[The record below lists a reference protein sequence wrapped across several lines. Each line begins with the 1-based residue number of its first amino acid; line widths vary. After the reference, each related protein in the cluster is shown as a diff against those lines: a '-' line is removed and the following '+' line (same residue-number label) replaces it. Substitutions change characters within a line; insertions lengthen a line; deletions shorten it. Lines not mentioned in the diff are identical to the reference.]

1 MNNVLLY
8 RIALGFILL
17 LPNYQLWAQAGS
29 TEVTVKVVAFYN
41 GGKSDSGPF
50 QGDSEY
56 RWKFW
61 YNGSSPTYCLK
72 KSANDPGWW
81 YDHHTIVEEEKH
93 TRVPGYSSTYPS
105 LYIKMESWEDDE
117 GDDCTYNS
125 GDDLHYGP
133 NETVT
138 VYDLYSQ
145 QPPGT
150 STQATMRQA
159 YTYTSAN
166 KVTYEFFYTPPEPSA
181 PGISGNPTVVCGT
194 SPITLSTNTYVHPS
208 FRDQVDLHW
217 QYHIV
222 GEYDTFFGFQ
232 FPRWRTLGSATNAGT
247 NGGKKTVTP
256 SNLAGLTALTDRQR
270 VHFRVGSRA
279 NGVYGEYS
287 AVKVIDVDPTG
298 PSYVATPTQAS
309 CAAQAT
315 GKIRLAV
322 TSGTGRYRYLIKKN
336 GSSDEF
342 TGTFSGSSRTISGL
356 LPGTYSV
363 RLSNYRNNAAFLSA
377 CDVNRTVTV
386 GTVSSIHWNSS
397 TTGYNPYCPTST
409 GSIFVKVD
417 GGDSSKKVNFT
428 ITGYTISDVGRTNHS
443 GYFRNLPAG
452 SYTVTAHDPCNN
464 TTITRP
470 FTLTPRPAIIATVSS
485 DNPRCN
491 DPKDGSISVTVSS
504 GPGKYDY
511 ELWSGGSRIN
521 DKSLSNTTSTA
532 HTFTGLSS
540 GVSYQVRVYDDA
552 RRSCTPFTQNV
563 TLPFTPLSITSFTKS
578 DISCAGE
585 TGAINVVATGGSGS
599 YDYTLAHSSGSYTQT
614 NTTGSFQVDR
624 GGMYTVTVKNSN
636 YATCNDV
643 VSRATTIVEPAPLA
657 VAVTQRNITC
667 SGVYNGNL
675 TAVVSGGTPPYSYQ
689 WQERDH
695 SSATWYNYARSGART
710 SEIGQLYDAHYQL
723 IVTDKNGCEF
733 TTPEHILTD
742 PDPLSI
748 DQVTVRQVGC
758 RGANDG
764 QILATASGGWGNYT
778 FQYQRAGESTFTS
791 FTEETLFPPGT
802 YRIQVTDREG
812 CVASYAESLA
822 IDEPAQ
828 ALALDY
834 QASDYDG
841 YHLTCFDG
849 NDGWIEAVATGGNGA
864 PFGTSYE
871 FSLDGGGF
879 TPEARFTGLSRGA
892 HELRVRDER
901 GCTVS
906 QTITLSSPNE
916 LTLITSDK
924 NHIQCYGDST
934 GYLTVLA
941 QGGVPPYKY
950 RRGANDWQT
959 NPTFADL
966 PAGSYRLA
974 VKDSRGC
981 ETLLNESITSNDSL
995 EIAFNKTDVQ
1005 CYGLDNG
1012 SITASGIGGRPPYRF
1027 VWKQGASTE
1036 TRIDALAP
1044 AWYTVTITDAKGCV
1058 RTDSVLVEEPEAVL
1072 LTTPV
1077 VTPIRCFGEDNG
1089 MIALPTGGGTPPYR
1103 YSLDEGTT
1111 FQSDSLFTGLAPGT
1125 YPTLTV
1131 DSRGCE
1137 FTSEATIVEPPLL
1150 ELSLTDKTNILCH
1163 GEATGQIRVLATG
1176 GTEPYQYS
1184 ADGTNWQTEA
1194 LLTDLAAGDYTVR
1207 VQDARGCETP
1217 ISVTLIEPEAP
1228 LQLTYDITPVQCKGT
1243 ASGAIRTT
1251 VTGGTAPYQYQWMGL
1266 VATTPALDSLVAGQY
1281 VLTITDAHGCQRTD
1295 TITVT
1300 EPAIALTP
1308 LITQQRNVS
1317 CFGLT
1322 DGSVQLG
1329 AEGGYP
1335 PYQYAWRGG
1344 SFSSV
1349 TAHDDLSA
1357 GSYPLI
1363 VRDAR
1368 NCEVAVE
1375 VVITQPDEL
1384 VARPVVVQHVQCQ
1397 GGSDAQ
1403 FRAEVSGGTQPYRYS
1418 LDGGTSWQSETLFDG
1433 YPIGHYTVLVE
1444 DTLGCRASTGLD
1456 ITEPPLLS
1464 ATIENMVEAAC
1475 AQANGEAQAV
1485 AQGGTL
1491 PYRYIWINRQG
1502 ETVSE
1507 EAYPTN
1513 LRANVYDVYVTDAN
1527 NCQVHL
1533 TQIINDLDGPTS
1545 QITSAQ
1551 DASCFTS
1558 SDGQATVVAT
1568 GGTGSYRYRW
1578 DDPLGQTTATATNL
1592 ARGDYFVT
1600 VTDERG
1606 CMSISSVT
1614 IGSPDAFQ
1622 LDTLQWQA
1630 PSCYETCDGQLTLAV
1645 SGGVAP
1651 YTYRWDNRPETG
1663 LTLNGLCQGAYTL
1676 TVTDAVGCTLRQ
1688 PLMMI
1693 PPDPLR
1699 LTVSEAQAPTCF
1711 SGCDG
1716 QATVSAQGGTAPHQY
1731 RWDDAGQD
1739 AATATN
1745 LCPGSYT
1752 VNVTDAQGCQA
1763 QLPVTIAE
1771 TPRIAVSLP
1780 ETVTLCVDQEVT
1792 LDATVPRGS
1801 YQWTRDGAA
1810 YSNAPQITVTEA
1822 GAYEII
1828 VTTPRGCQQVA
1839 HTQVVSYDTLF
1850 EVNFLQTTEL
1860 YVGDT
1865 LTLTEVCYPLP
1876 DSVQWRYSGGAKVL
1890 SLSPWEPQITFEEAG
1905 TYQVTLTGYYSV
1917 CTDSITKT
1925 VAFFPP
1931 RQGLPSDGRVA
1942 QGPQGIKTVAIYPN
1956 PTTGRFRVEVTMYS
1970 VTPLYV
1976 HLNDMS
1982 GQEIERV
1989 RQKNSDHYTF
1999 DFDLGGYASGQYF
2012 LRLMSEHDKKV
2023 ARILLR

>member
-1 MNNVLLY
+1 MN
-8 RIALGFILL
+8 IHDTALKTSFTGLL
-17 LPNYQLWAQAGS
+17 LFLLTIYNVWGQAGS
-29 TEVTVKVVAFYN
+29 TKVTITGISFYSQKKGKGL
-41 GGKSDSGPF
+41 GGS
-50 QGDSEY
+50 SEY
-56 RWKFW
+56 RFKYYVDNQAVTPCHRINSKRAGWFYDPDYTVINNKLYSSIPGRNGTQSQIDLKVEMW
-61 YNGSSPTYCLK
+61 EEDRGGDCDYNNRDDYHVSPTTVPFNFYRV
-72 KSANDPGWW
+72 APGKNSSRTDD
-81 YDHHTIVEEEKH
+81 Y
-93 TRVPGYSSTYPS
+93 YSDNQWKITY
-105 LYIKMESWEDDE
+105 Y
-117 GDDCTYNS
+117 
-125 GDDLHYGP
+125 
-133 NETVT
+133 
-138 VYDLYSQ
+138 YS
-145 QPPGT
+145 
-150 STQATMRQA
+150 
-159 YTYTSAN
+159 
-166 KVTYEFFYTPPEPSA
+166 YTPPQPNPPTASKS
-181 PGISGNPTVVCGT
+181 GIVCVNDA
-194 SPITLSTNTYVHPS
+194 ITLSTNTYVNPTFH
-208 FRDQVDLHW
+208 DQVRLYW
-217 QYHIV
+217 QYWVNGDYYTDI
-222 GEYDTFFGFQ
+222 FGIRRQ
-232 FPRWRTLGSATNAGT
+232 RWRSIGSHTMANV
-247 NGGKKTVTP
+247 NGGKKTFTP
-256 SNLAGLTALTDRQR
+256 KDLAGLGGLTTRKQ
-270 VHFRVGSRA
+270 VYFRVRGYA
-279 NGVYGEYS
+279 NGTYGDYS
-287 AVKVIDVDPTG
+287 ANKIIKFDPPG
-298 PSYVATPTQAS
+298 PSFNVSPVKAS
-309 CAAQAT
+309 CATA
-315 GKIRLAV
+315 
-322 TSGTGRYRYLIKKN
+322 GTGSISITNASGAGSYRYVVIKN
-336 GSSDEF
+336 GET
-342 TGTFSGSSRTISGL
+342 TGPAGPFNGSTKTVTGL
-356 LPGTYSV
+356 LPGTYTV
-363 RLSNYRNNAAFLSA
+363 RLSNRRSGASILST
-377 CDVNRTVTV
+377 CDITKTVTV
-386 GTVSSIHWNSS
+386 GRVSSIHWNSS
-397 TTGYNPYCPTST
+397 TRGFDPFCPTST
-409 GSIFVKVD
+409 GSIYVNVN
-417 GGDSSKKVNFT
+417 GGDSDQEVTFT
-428 ITGYTISDVGRTNHS
+428 ITGGHS
-443 GYFRNLPAG
+443 FSRSGTAYDRGYFRNLPAG

-464 TTITRP
+464 TTITRS
-470 FTLTPRPAIIATVSS
+470 FTLTPRPAIVATVSS
-485 DNPRCN
+485 DHPKCSA
-491 DPKDGSISVTVSS
+491 PKDGSISVTVSS

-563 TLPFTPLSITSFTKS
+563 TLSFTPLSITSFTKS

-585 TGAINVVATGGSGS
+585 TGAINVVAAGGSGS

-614 NTTGSFQVDR
+614 NTTGSFTVDR
-624 GGMYTVTVKNSN
+624 GGEYTVTVRNRN
-636 YATCNDV
+636 YAACNDV
-643 VSRATTIVEPAPLA
+643 VSRSATIIEPAPLA
-657 VAVTQRNITC
+657 ATVAQQDITC
-667 SGVYNGNL
+667 SGVYDGNL
-675 TAVVSGGTPPYSYQ
+675 TAVVTGGTPPYSYQ

-695 SSATWYNYARSGART
+695 SSATWYNYTRPGAQT
-710 SEIGQLYDAHYQL
+710 SEIGQLYDAQYQL

-742 PDPLSI
+742 PDPLSL
-748 DQVTVRQVGC
+748 DEVTVTHITC

-764 QILATASGGWGNYT
+764 QILATASGGWGGYT
-778 FQYQRAGESTFTS
+778 FQYQREGESAFTS
-791 FTEETLFPPGT
+791 FTKETPLPAGT
-802 YRIQVTDREG
+802 YRIQVTDQEG
-812 CVASYAESLA
+812 CVVPYPDPLT
-822 IDEPAQ
+822 INEPAQ

-834 QASDYDG
+834 QASDYNG

-864 PFGTSYE
+864 PFGTAYE

-901 GCTVS
+901 GCIVS
-906 QTITLSSPNE
+906 QTITLSSPDE
-916 LTLITSDK
+916 LTLSTSDK
-924 NHIQCYGDST
+924 NYIQCYGDST

-941 QGGVPPYKY
+941 QGGVPPYVY
-950 RRGANDWQT
+950 RRGANDWQISPSFT
-959 NPTFADL
+959 DL
-966 PAGSYRLA
+966 PAGNYQLI

-981 ETLLNESITSNDSL
+981 ETLLNESVTSNDSL
-995 EIAFNKTDVQ
+995 EIVFNKTDVQ

-1012 SITASGIGGRPPYRF
+1012 RITASGIGGRPPYQF
-1027 VWKQGASTE
+1027 VWKQGASTK

-1044 AWYTVTITDAKGCV
+1044 AWYTVTVTDAEGCV
-1058 RTDSVLVEEPEAVL
+1058 RTDSVLIEEPEAVL

-1077 VTPIRCFGEDNG
+1077 ATPIRCFGEDNG

-1103 YSLDEGTT
+1103 YSLDGGVT
-1111 FQSDSLFTGLAPGT
+1111 FQHDSLFAGLAPGT
-1125 YPTLTV
+1125 YPTLTA
-1131 DSRGCE
+1131 DIRGCE
-1137 FTSEATIVEPPLL
+1137 FTSEATIVEPSLL
-1150 ELSLTDKTNILCH
+1150 ELSLAGKTDILCH

-1176 GTEPYQYS
+1176 GTEPYRYS
-1184 ADGTNWQTEA
+1184 ADGTNWQTGA
-1194 LLTDLAAGDYTVR
+1194 LLTDLVAKDYTVR
-1207 VQDARGCETP
+1207 VQDARGCETS

-1228 LQLTYDITPVQCKGT
+1228 LQLTYDTTPVRCKGT

-1251 VTGGTAPYQYQWMGL
+1251 VTGGTAPYQYQWETL
-1266 VATTPALDSLVAGQY
+1266 AVTTPALDGLVAGEY
-1281 VLTITDAHGCQRTD
+1281 VLTITDAHDCQRTD
-1295 TITVT
+1295 TIAVT
-1300 EPAIALTP
+1300 EPEVALTG
-1308 LITQQRNVS
+1308 LVIDQRNVS
-1317 CFGLT
+1317 CFGLS
-1322 DGSVQLG
+1322 DGQVQLG

-1335 PYQYAWRGG
+1335 PYRYAWQGG

-1349 TAHDDLSA
+1349 TAYDDLSA

-1397 GGSDAQ
+1397 GGSDAK

-1418 LDGGTSWQSETLFDG
+1418 LDGGTSWQSEALFDG
-1433 YPIGHYTVLVE
+1433 YPIGTYTISVT
-1444 DTLGCRASTGLD
+1444 DMLGCQTSTSVT

-1485 AQGGTL
+1485 AQGGTF

-1558 SDGQATVVAT
+1558 LDGTATVAAT
-1568 GGTGSYRYRW
+1568 GGTGSYAYRW

-1592 ARGDYFVT
+1592 ARGDYFVS

-1606 CMSISSVT
+1606 CVSIASVT

-1622 LDTLQWQA
+1622 LDTLQWKA
-1630 PSCYETCDGQLTLAV
+1630 PSCYEACDGQLELAV

-1651 YTYRWDNRPETG
+1651 YTYRWDNRSETG

-1688 PLMMI
+1688 PLVII

-1699 LTVSEAQAPTCF
+1699 LTISEVQAPTCF

-1716 QATVSAQGGTAPHQY
+1716 QATVSVRGGTAPYQY

-1810 YSNAPQITVTEA
+1810 YSNAPQISVTEA
-1822 GAYEII
+1822 GEYEVI
-1828 VTTPRGCQQVA
+1828 VTTPRDCQQVA
-1839 HTQVVSYDTLF
+1839 RTQVVSYDTLF
-1850 EVNFLQTTEL
+1850 EANFLQTTEL

-1865 LTLTEVCYPLP
+1865 LTLTEVCYPMP

-1931 RQGLPSDGRVA
+1931 RQDLPSDGRVA
-1942 QGPQGIKTVAIYPN
+1942 QGPQGIKTVAISPN
-1956 PTTGRFRVEVTMYS
+1956 PTTGRFRVEVTLYS
-1970 VTPLYV
+1970 VTALFV

-1982 GQEIERV
+1982 GHEIERV

-1999 DFDLGGYASGQYF
+1999 DFDLNGYASGQYF

>member
-1 MNNVLLY
+1 MLGLTLTLL
-8 RIALGFILL
+8 AQEVWG
-17 LPNYQLWAQAGS
+17 QAGS
-29 TEVTVKVVAFYN
+29 TKVSVGVTALYQ
-41 GGKSDSGPF
+41 GKEETGF
-50 QGDSEY
+50 KNEKTNNW
-56 RWKFW
+56 RWNFW
-61 YNGSSPTYCLK
+61 YKGEGTAACLQK
-72 KSANDPGWW
+72 NAREPGWW
-81 YDHHTIVEEEKH
+81 YDDYTLFTNEKEDF
-93 TRVPGYSSTYPS
+93 VPGYNAANPP
-105 LYIKMESWEDDE
+105 LIIKMESWEEDD
-117 GDDCTYNS
+117 GDGCTYNS
-125 GDDLHYGP
+125 KDDTHYGP
-133 NETVT
+133 NDTKVR
-138 VYDLYSQ
+138 YNMYRSQ
-145 QPPGT
+145 APGIT
-150 STQATMRQA
+150 KAKP
-159 YTYTSAN
+159 YTYNSYN
-166 KVTYEFFYTPPEPSA
+166 RVTYTFFYTPPQPSK
-181 PGISGNPTVVCGT
+181 PSISGTSVVCVNDA
-194 SPITLSTNTYVHPS
+194 ITLSTNTYVNPTFH
-208 FRDQVDLHW
+208 DQVRLYW
-217 QYHIV
+217 QYWVNGDYYTDI
-222 GEYDTFFGFQ
+222 FGIRRQ
-232 FPRWRTLGSATNAGT
+232 RWRSIGSHTMANV
-247 NGGKKTVTP
+247 NGGKKTFTP
-256 SNLAGLTALTDRQR
+256 KNLTGLSSLTARKQ
-270 VHFRVGSRA
+270 VYFRVRAYA
-279 NGVYGEYS
+279 NGTYGDYS
-287 AVKVIDVDPTG
+287 ASRTINFDPPG
-298 PSYVATPTQAS
+298 PSFDVFSVKAS
-309 CAAQAT
+309 CT
-315 GKIRLAV
+315 TV
-322 TSGTGRYRYLIKKN
+322 GTGSISITNANGAGSYRYTVIKS
-336 GSSDEF
+336 GASSGP
-342 TGTFSGSSRTISGL
+342 TGTFSSSTRTVSGL
-356 LPGTYSV
+356 LPGTYTV
-363 RLSNYRNNAAFLSA
+363 RLSNRRSGASILST
-377 CDVNRTVTV
+377 CDITKTVTV
-386 GTVSSIHWNSS
+386 GRVSSIDWNSS
-397 TTGYNPYCPTST
+397 TRGFDPFCPTST
-409 GSIFVKVD
+409 GSIYVNVD
-417 GGDSSKKVNFT
+417 GGDTSQEVTFT
-428 ITGYTISDVGRTNHS
+428 ITGGHS
-443 GYFRNLPAG
+443 FSRSGTAYDRGYFRNLPAG

-464 TTITRP
+464 TTITQS
-470 FTLTPRPAIIATVSS
+470 FTLTPRLPIVATVSS
-485 DNPRCN
+485 DNPKCN

-511 ELWSGGSRIN
+511 ELWNGGSRIN

-532 HTFTGLSS
+532 HTFTGLSP
-540 GVSYQVRVYDDA
+540 GVTYQVRVYDAD

-563 TLPFTPLSITSFTKS
+563 TLSSTPLSITSFAKS

-643 VSRATTIVEPAPLA
+643 VSRATTIIEPAPLA
-657 VAVTQRNITC
+657 ATVAQQDITC
-667 SGVYNGNL
+667 SGVYDGNL
-675 TAVVSGGTPPYSYQ
+675 TAVVSGGTSPYSYQ

-695 SSATWYNYARSGART
+695 SSATWYNYARPGAQT

-758 RGANDG
+758 RGANDS
-764 QILATASGGWGNYT
+764 QILVTASGGWGDYT
-778 FQYQRAGESTFTS
+778 FQYQRERESTFTS
-791 FTEETLFPPGT
+791 FTEETQFPAGT
-802 YRIQVTDREG
+802 YRVRVTDREG
-812 CVASYAESLA
+812 CVMPYPDPL
-822 IDEPAQ
+822 IINEPAQ

-849 NDGWIEAVATGGNGA
+849 NDGWIEAAATGGNGA
-864 PFGTSYE
+864 PFSTSYE

-879 TPEARFTGLSRGA
+879 TSEARFTGISRGP
-892 HELRVRDER
+892 HQLRVRDER

-906 QTITLSSPNE
+906 RTITLSSPDE
-916 LTLITSDK
+916 LTLTTDDK

-941 QGGVPPYKY
+941 QGGVPPYAY
-950 RRGANDWQT
+950 RRGANDWQMSPSFT
-959 NPTFADL
+959 DL
-966 PAGSYRLA
+966 PAGNYQLI

-995 EIAFNKTDVQ
+995 EIVFNKTDVQ

-1012 SITASGIGGRPPYRF
+1012 SITASGIGGRPPYQF
-1027 VWKQGASTE
+1027 VWKQGASIE

-1044 AWYTVTITDAKGCV
+1044 AWYPVNITDAEGCT
-1058 RTDSVLVEEPEAVL
+1058 RTDSVLIEEPEAVL

-1077 VTPIRCFGEDNG
+1077 ATPIRCFGEDNG

-1137 FTSEATIVEPPLL
+1137 FASEATIVEPPLL
-1150 ELSLTDKTNILCH
+1150 ELSLAGKTDILCH

-1194 LLTDLAAGDYTVR
+1194 LLTDLAAGDYAVR
-1207 VQDARGCETP
+1207 VQDARGCETST
-1217 ISVTLIEPEAP
+1217 SVTLIEPEAP
-1228 LQLTYDITPVQCKGT
+1228 LQLTYDTTPVQCKGT

-1251 VTGGTAPYQYQWMGL
+1251 VTGGTAPYQYQWAGL
-1266 VATTPALDSLVAGQY
+1266 AATTPALDSLVAGQY
-1281 VLTITDAHGCQRTD
+1281 VLTITDAHDCQRTD
-1295 TITVT
+1295 TIAVT
-1300 EPAIALTP
+1300 EPAVALTP

-1344 SFSSV
+1344 SFSGV
-1349 TAHDDLSA
+1349 TAYDDLSA

-1384 VARPVVVQHVQCQ
+1384 VARPVVLQHVQCQ
-1397 GGSDAQ
+1397 GGSDAR

-1418 LDGGTSWQSETLFDG
+1418 LDGGTNWQSEALFDDYFVG
-1433 YPIGHYTVLVE
+1433 TYVITVS
-1444 DTLGCRASTGLD
+1444 DALGCQTSTSLT
-1456 ITEPPLLS
+1456 ITEPDLLT
-1464 ATIENMVEAAC
+1464 ATIDQVVPAAC
-1475 AQANGEAQAV
+1475 TQANGEALV
-1485 AQGGTL
+1485 VPQGGTP
-1491 PYRYIWINRQG
+1491 PYRYAWINRQ
-1502 ETVSE
+1502 EEIVSE
-1507 EAYPTN
+1507 EAHPTN
-1513 LRANVYDVYVTDAN
+1513 LRASAYDVSVTDAN
-1527 NCQVHL
+1527 NCRVHL

-1551 DASCFTS
+1551 DASCFNS
-1558 SDGQATVVAT
+1558 SDGTASVAAA
-1568 GGTGSYRYRW
+1568 GGTGSYTYRW

-1592 ARGDYFVT
+1592 ARGQYFVN

-1606 CMSISSVT
+1606 CVSIASVT

-1622 LDTLQWQA
+1622 LDTLQWKA
-1630 PSCYETCDGQLTLAV
+1630 PGCYEACDGQLELAV

-1651 YTYRWDNRPETG
+1651 YTYRWDDRPETG
-1663 LTLNGLCQGAYTL
+1663 LLLSNLCRGEYVL

-1688 PLMMI
+1688 PLVMI
-1693 PPDPLR
+1693 PPDPLQ

-1716 QATVSAQGGTAPHQY
+1716 QATVSVRGGTAPYQY

-1771 TPRIAVSLP
+1771 TPRIAVRLP
-1780 ETVTLCVDQEVT
+1780 ETVTLCQDQEVI

-1801 YQWTRDGAA
+1801 YQWTRNGAA
-1810 YSNAPQITVTEA
+1810 YSDASQITVTEA
-1822 GAYEII
+1822 GEYEVL

-1839 HTQVVSYDTLF
+1839 RTRVVSYDTLF
-1850 EVNFLQTTEL
+1850 EANFLQTTEL

-1865 LTLTEVCYPLP
+1865 LTLTEVCYPMP

-1917 CTDSITKT
+1917 CSDSITKT

-1942 QGPQGIKTVAIYPN
+1942 QGPRGIKTVAVSPN

-1970 VTPLYV
+1970 VSALFV
-1976 HLNDMS
+1976 HLNDIN
-1982 GQEIERV
+1982 GQEVDRV
-1989 RQKNSDHYTF
+1989 RQKNRDHYTF
-1999 DFDLGGYASGQYF
+1999 DFDLSGYASGQYF